1 MGVVLLNPK
10 TGKKTLYCKGADSN
24 MFPRI
29 SRPKSQVYKLL
40 APSSKIFALRIFSR
54 LRISII
60 SPLKD
65 KSYHQEE
72 EALLESTK
80 NHLDVYSQQGLRV
93 LVMAS
98 RELGDPEYEDWLEQ
112 HKKAE
117 NALERREKLLMES
130 YNSIENKMKLLG
142 ATGSNIFRATF

>member
-1 MGVVLLNPK
+1 MSIL
-10 TGKKTLYCKGADSN
+10 
-24 MFPRI
+24 
-29 SRPKSQVYKLL
+29 
-40 APSSKIFALRIFSR
+40 SR

-60 SPLKD
+60 FSLLKD
-65 KSYHQEE
+65 KIYYQEE

-142 ATGSNIFRATF
+142 ATGSKTFRATF